1 MANED
6 TRFGISEPL
15 ALSVRDATRTSGAG
29 RTKIYEA
36 IRNGELASCK
46 LGKRRLILFEDLRA
60 WLTRHRAG
68 VGR

>member
-29 RTKIYEA
+29 RTKLYEA

-46 LGKRRLILFEDLRA
+46 LGKRRLILVEDLRA
-60 WLTRHRAG
+60 WLTRHRAE